1 MRIFRW
7 LWRGPRLT
15 DTHPTF
21 LQSQQGRDYSLPFA
35 ISPAGSELGPLRTR
49 NRTQHMSTATTETQQ
64 PTSNVP
70 TAMRAAESLSPS
82 RQSTSNLRVSE
93 ITALPTPQEMIAE
106 LPLDARTADVVERG
120 RDEVRAVMDGVD
132 DRLLVFVGPC
142 SIHDPKAGLEYARRL
157 VSQAEK
163 HKEDLL
169 IVMRAYFEKPRTTVG
184 WKGLINDPRLDG
196 THDIATGLREARRFL
211 QQVTALGLP
220 AATEFLEPISPQ
232 YMADLVS
239 WGAIGAR
246 TTESQIH
253 RQLASGLSM
262 PIGFKNGTDGDL
274 QVAVDACGA
283 AAAQAF
289 LGIDGEGRAA
299 LVATAGNPDTHVIL
313 RGGRKGPNYSSA
325 DVEAASSKLAGKQ
338 LNPRLIVDA
347 SHANSGKSHH
357 RQAEVALEIGA
368 QLEDG
373 GVSAQAIAGVMLE
386 SFLVGGA
393 QDLNVVEHAAGR
405 SELVYG
411 QSVTDVCMEWDVSV
425 SVLDQLAGS
434 ARKRRAANEGAK

>member
-1 MRIFRW
+1 
-7 LWRGPRLT
+7 
-15 DTHPTF
+15 
-21 LQSQQGRDYSLPFA
+21 
-35 ISPAGSELGPLRTR
+35 
-49 NRTQHMSTATTETQQ
+49 MST
-64 PTSNVP
+64 
-70 TAMRAAESLSPS
+70 TAAAKP
-82 RQSTSNLRVSE
+82 QHSTSNLRISQF
-93 ITALPTPQEMIAE
+93 TALPTPQEMIAE
-106 LPLDARTADVVERG
+106 LPLDDRVADVVERG
-120 RDEVRAVMDGVD
+120 RDQVRAIMDGVD
-132 DRLLVFVGPC
+132 DRLLVIVGPC

-184 WKGLINDPRLDG
+184 WKGLINDPHLDG
-196 THDIATGLREARRFL
+196 SHDIATGLRAARSFL
-211 QQVTALGLP
+211 QQVTSLGLP
-220 AATEFLEPISPQ
+220 TGTEFLEPISPQ
-232 YMADLVS
+232 YTADLVS

-274 QVAVDACGA
+274 QVAVDACSA
-283 AAAQAF
+283 AGAAQAF
-289 LGIDGEGRAA
+289 LGIDDDGKAA

-313 RGGRKGPNYSSA
+313 RGGRKGPNYSA
-325 DVEAASSKLAGKQ
+325 VDVEAASVRLSAKG

-373 GVSAQAIAGVMLE
+373 GAAAGAVAGVMLE

-393 QDLNVVEHAAGR
+393 QNLDVGDAAGTA
-405 SELVYG
+405 ELVYG
-411 QSVTDVCMEWDVSV
+411 QSVTDACMEWDVTV
-425 SVLDQLAGS
+425 SVLGQLAAS
-434 ARKRRAANEGAK
+434 ARMRRAASGS

>member
-1 MRIFRW
+1 
-7 LWRGPRLT
+7 
-15 DTHPTF
+15 
-21 LQSQQGRDYSLPFA
+21 
-35 ISPAGSELGPLRTR
+35 
-49 NRTQHMSTATTETQQ
+49 MSTEAAHET
-64 PTSNVP
+64 
-70 TAMRAAESLSPS
+70 

-93 ITALPTPQEMIAE
+93 FTPLPTPQELIAG
-106 LPLDARTADVVERG
+106 LPLDPRMAEVVGRG
-120 RDEVRAVMDGVD
+120 RDEVRAILDGVD
-132 DRLLVFVGPC
+132 DRLLVIVGPC

-157 VSQAEK
+157 ASQAEQ

-169 IVMRAYFEKPRTTVG
+169 IVLRAYFEKPRTTVG

-196 THDIATGLREARRFL
+196 SHDIAAGLGAARQFL
-211 QQVTALGLP
+211 RQVTALGLP
-220 AATEFLEPISPQ
+220 TATEFLEPISPQ

-274 QVAVDACGA
+274 QVALDACSA
-283 AAAQAF
+283 AGSAQAF

-299 LVATAGNPDTHVIL
+299 LVATAGNPDTHIIL
-313 RGGRKGPNYSSA
+313 RGGRKGPNYSAA
-325 DVEAASSKLAGKQ
+325 DVEATTVRLAAKH

-347 SHANSGKSHH
+347 SHANSGKNHH

-368 QLEDG
+368 QLENAG
-373 GVSAQAIAGVMLE
+373 PSAGAIAGVMLE

-393 QDLNVVEHAAGR
+393 QDLDVAEHAAGR
-405 SELVYG
+405 DGLLYG
-411 QSVTDVCMEWDVSV
+411 QSVTDACMDWEVTA
-425 SVLDQLAGS
+425 SVLSQLAAS
-434 ARKRRAANEGAK
+434 TRVRRARG

>member
-1 MRIFRW
+1 MTSIAHE
-7 LWRGPRLT
+7 T
-15 DTHPTF
+15 AAAA
-21 LQSQQGRDYSLPFA
+21 Q
-35 ISPAGSELGPLRTR
+35 PADALE
-49 NRTQHMSTATTETQQ
+49 AAQ
-64 PTSNVP
+64 P
-70 TAMRAAESLSPS
+70 A
-82 RQSTSNLRVSE
+82 TSNLRVARFE
-93 ITALPTPQEMIAE
+93 PLPAPQDIIAE
-106 LPLDARTADVVERG
+106 LPLDARSAAVVDRG

-132 DRLLVFVGPC
+132 DRLLVIVGPC

-169 IVMRAYFEKPRTTVG
+169 IVMRTYFEKPRTTVG
-184 WKGLINDPRLDG
+184 WKGLINDPHLDG
-196 THDIATGLREARRFL
+196 SHDIASGLRAARGFL
-211 QQVTALGLP
+211 KQVTSLGLP
-220 AATEFLEPISPQ
+220 TATEFLEPISPQ

-274 QVAVDACGA
+274 QVAIDACGA
-283 AAAQAF
+283 AAAEQAF
-289 LGIDGEGRAA
+289 LGIDDDGRAA

-313 RGGRKGPNYSSA
+313 RGGRKGPNYSQD
-325 DVEAASSKLAGKQ
+325 DVAHASEKLSSKG

-368 QLEDG
+368 QLESDP
-373 GVSAQAIAGVMLE
+373 ATPIAGVMLE

-393 QDLNVVEHAAGR
+393 QNLDVAKQLAG
-405 SELVYG
+405 EQDLVYG
-411 QSVTDVCMEWDVSV
+411 QSVTDACMEWEVTA
-425 SVLDQLAGS
+425 SVLEQLAAS
-434 ARKRRAANEGAK
+434 ARKRRLASGE

>member
-1 MRIFRW
+1 
-7 LWRGPRLT
+7 
-15 DTHPTF
+15 
-21 LQSQQGRDYSLPFA
+21 
-35 ISPAGSELGPLRTR
+35 
-49 NRTQHMSTATTETQQ
+49 MSTAATETQQ
-64 PTSNVP
+64 PSSKQS
-70 TAMRAAESLSPS
+70 ASQ
-82 RQSTSNLRVSE
+82 QSTSNLRVSE
-93 ITALPTPQEMIAE
+93 FTALPTPQEMIAE
-106 LPLDARTADVVERG
+106 LPLNAPVADVVERG
-120 RDEVRAVMDGVD
+120 RDEVRAIMDGVD
-132 DRLLVFVGPC
+132 DRLLVIVGPC

-196 THDIATGLREARRFL
+196 THDIAGGLRAARHFL

-274 QVAVDACGA
+274 QVAVDACSAA

-289 LGIDGEGRAA
+289 LGIDGDGRAA

-313 RGGRKGPNYSSA
+313 RGGRKGPNYSAA
-325 DVEAASSKLAGKQ
+325 DVEAASAKLAAKN

-368 QLEDG
+368 QLEG
-373 GVSAQAIAGVMLE
+373 TGEAAGAIAGVMLE

-393 QDLNVVEHAAGR
+393 QNLDVAEHAAGR
-405 SELVYG
+405 SSLVYG
-411 QSVTDVCMEWDVSV
+411 QSVTDACMEWDVTA
-425 SVLDQLAGS
+425 SVLEQLAAS
-434 ARKRRAANEGAK
+434 SRKRRAFTMAP